1 MKLAPKPAYKK
12 AGFDPNAT
20 GGNTAGLITS
30 STPSP
35 MVGPVAVGAKRPNTN
50 ANFQTMTQAQLFAK
64 YGKMTPAE
72 RKSWATKLK
81 AAGFNVP
88 ITGAYNEKVRT
99 AFLDASAALS
109 DEINNI
115 NTNDP
120 SRLSQV
126 SYDLSTY
133 LDNISQGGSGTGGP
147 TTYKQTYITSPTAAA
162 KTLDSIAADLLGRQ
176 LTTAEKAKYTSMLQA
191 AQKAAPSIT
200 KTNSGTGTSSSVT
213 SGGLDQEQFLIEK
226 LAATDEAKA
235 QKVLNAYEAV
245 NKLFG
250 GLQ

>member
-1 MKLAPKPAYKK
+1 M
-12 AGFDPNAT
+12 AGFNPNASGT
-20 GGNTAGLITS
+20 AGAGLITS

-35 MVGPVAVGAKRPNTN
+35 MVGPVVDEKNRPNTN
-50 ANFQTMTQAQLFAK
+50 YNLQGMTQTQLIAK
-64 YGKMTPAE
+64 YGKMSPAE
-72 RKSWATKLK
+72 RKSWAAKLK

-109 DEINNI
+109 DEINLLK
-115 NTNDP
+115 TNDP
-120 SRLSQV
+120 ARLSQV
-126 SYDLSTY
+126 SYNLDSYLNNLS
-133 LDNISQGGSGTGGP
+133 SGGAGGASGSSV
-147 TTYKQTYITSPTAAA
+147 YKQTYVTDPTSAA
-162 KTLDSIAADLLGRQ
+162 KTLDSIAVDLLGRQ
-176 LTTAEKAKYTSMLQA
+176 LTNQEKAKYTSMLQA
-191 AQKAAPSIT
+191 AQKAAPSVT
-200 KTNSGTGTSSSVT
+200 KTNKSGDLTTSVT
-213 SGGLDQEQFLIEK
+213 TGGLNQQQFLIEK